1 MASHREDWPDLSPLP
16 RTAIFDAVP
25 CGARNFGFSPDAA
38 SLGRSGGNAVNGL
51 LRHYLE
57 MVAAMAA
64 GMVAYAVLYGRGV
77 ISREITDEAVM
88 ILFMSVP
95 MIAFMRYRGHSWRS
109 AAEMT
114 ASMTVPAMAVFVAL
128 APLPD
133 VPDRAL
139 AMLTHVAM
147 LLGMLALMLV
157 RRVEYSHA
165 GHH

>member
-1 MASHREDWPDLSPLP
+1 M
-16 RTAIFDAVP
+16 
-25 CGARNFGFSPDAA
+25 
-38 SLGRSGGNAVNGL
+38 NGL